1 MANDTST
8 PNLEPRVAVLE
19 QIAADTRSALARIEH
34 RLDALDKRQHTDFLA
49 LLTIMLSGFVAM
61 LGGFAGLFGVMA
73 HGFKWI

>member
-19 QIAADTRSALARIEH
+19 QIAADTRG
-34 RLDALDKRQHTDFLA
+34 ALDRIDRRLEALEKRQHTDFLA

-61 LGGFAGLFGVMA
+61 LGGFAGTLGVMA